1 LWWLWLLVVAVSVV
15 MAVVVLP
22 LFLLIV
28 GAAIASFGACAL
40 CHCRV
45 VTEKMVVVMPT
56 LAIVPVKMSSEILSM
71 TGDKTQTI
79 WGVGGAP
86 LLRLE

>member
-1 LWWLWLLVVAVSVV
+1 
-15 MAVVVLP
+15 
-22 LFLLIV
+22 
-28 GAAIASFGACAL
+28 
-40 CHCRV
+40 
-45 VTEKMVVVMPT
+45 MVVVMPT